1 MRCLFSMGY
10 VKFPRLKWQR
20 WLGYNLITGRPPP
33 PPYLPMNPSKE
44 RRGSKKKRKNTQGE
58 NLDP

>member
-20 WLGYNLITGRPPP
+20 LLGYNLITGRPPP
-33 PPYLPMNPSKE
+33 LIPAHEPLKGE
-44 RRGSKKKRKNTQGE
+44 KRKQEKEKKHSGRK
-58 NLDP
+58 P